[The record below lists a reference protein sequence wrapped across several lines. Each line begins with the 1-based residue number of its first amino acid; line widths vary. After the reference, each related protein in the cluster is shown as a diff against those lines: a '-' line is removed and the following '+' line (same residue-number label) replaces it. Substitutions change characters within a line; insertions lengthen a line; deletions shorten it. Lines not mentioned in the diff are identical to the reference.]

1 MQCRPSIIGL
11 LALTACGT
19 DTPDGRGDSS
29 DVGVTIDGRTEPPTD
44 ARPDGIPRA
53 DGGRPDIGDV
63 PDVEAAPD
71 TTVPHAD
78 AGNAGDAGDTDAW
91 WRQVPPL
98 CESVRTYEAD
108 GPGRFELIATLT
120 GTATGVL
127 RVEGEPTTR
136 ILGRGPDSTED
147 VPACVAL
154 TLLDDGTFQ
163 IDSTGNATG
172 LFGTQSTDAAGLLL
186 ARSFYGLGGLNECGN
201 DHGLSLAAIRL
212 APFTE
217 PWSMEP
223 ITCIQPG
230 QGAYWERDLVLDSDQ
245 DGHLEVLTGKPT
257 KLDEFQDGVF
267 VRRYEDR
274 PEVHLDPFDVIA
286 GFAAGDV
293 DGDGFVELSL
303 PATLAQD
310 VEPGA
315 GRGVLRIVENRR
327 ESGFVVTQQT
337 VSAAYTPYFNAIG
350 DVDGDGRLEILHGGP
365 ANECRSL
372 DLYNAIADD
381 TYAVRWHGEYLDLDF
396 KHLGEARMGDTDG
409 DGDQEIAIPMG
420 CTVRVFEWQETELVD
435 IAAIDTNPHCGY
447 AEVFPGDFDGDGAD
461 ELAVTTHWS
470 ALGQP
475 EDPTGIQIWKRRR

>member
-1 MQCRPSIIGL
+1 MKCRPLFIGF

-19 DTPDGRGDSS
+19 DTSGGLGDSS
-29 DVGVTIDGRTEPPTD
+29 DVGVMIDGRTEPPID
-44 ARPDGIPRA
+44 ARSDGPSRA
-53 DGGRPDIGDV
+53 DVAPPDLGGVPGMDAGADATVPQIDGGDV
-63 PDVEAAPD
+63 
-71 TTVPHAD
+71 AD
-78 AGNAGDAGDTDAW
+78 ADAW

-98 CESVRTYEAD
+98 CDSVRTYEAD
-108 GPGRFELIATLT
+108 SPGRFELIATLT

-147 VPACVAL
+147 MAAGVAL

-172 LFGTQSTDAAGLLL
+172 LFGTQSTDGAGLLF

-212 APFTE
+212 APSTE

-230 QGAYWERDLVLDSDQ
+230 QGAYWERDLVLDSDL
-245 DGHLEVLTGKPT
+245 DGHFEVLTNKPT
-257 KLDEFQDGVF
+257 KLDEFRDGAF
-267 VRRYEDR
+267 VRLYDDL
-274 PEVHLDPFDVIA
+274 PEVPLAQYDVVA

-293 DGDGFVELSL
+293 DGDGFVEFSL
-303 PATLAQD
+303 PAQIAQD
-310 VEPGA
+310 AVLGA
-315 GRGVLRIVENRR
+315 NRGVLRIVENRR
-327 ESGFVVTQQT
+327 ENGFVVTQQT

-365 ANECRSL
+365 AYGCRSL
-372 DLYNAIADD
+372 DLYTAIADD
-381 TYAVRWHGEYLDLDF
+381 TYAVRWHGEYLDMDF

-409 DGDQEIAIPMG
+409 DGDQEIAIPLG

>member
-1 MQCRPSIIGL
+1 MHIRTSIVGL
-11 LALTACGT
+11 FALTACGT

-44 ARPDGIPRA
+44 AQPDGTSHTDVARPDM
-53 DGGRPDIGDV
+53 GDLPEV
-63 PDVEAAPD
+63 DAP
-71 TTVPHAD
+71 AD
-78 AGNAGDAGDTDAW
+78 ATVAHVDAGGAEDAGDTDAW

-98 CESVRTYEAD
+98 CDSVRTYEAD
-108 GPGRFELIATLT
+108 GPGAFELLATLA
-120 GTATGVL
+120 GRATGVL
-127 RVEGEPTTR
+127 RVEGQPTR
-136 ILGRGPDSTED
+136 LLGVGPESTED
-147 VPACVAL
+147 VPAGVAL
-154 TLLDDGTFQ
+154 GLRDDGTFQ
-163 IDSTGNATG
+163 IDSTGNA
-172 LFGTQSTDAAGLLL
+172 
-186 ARSFYGLGGLNECGN
+186 YGLSGLQRANAPGVLFATSSFPLGELPECGR
-201 DHGLSLAAIRL
+201 DRGLSLAAIRL
-212 APFTE
+212 TPSTE

-230 QGAYWERDLVLDSDQ
+230 RSAYWQRDLVIDSDL
-245 DGHLEVLTGKPT
+245 DGHSEVLTGKPT
-257 KLDEFQDGVF
+257 KLDEFRDGAF
-267 VRRYEDR
+267 VRLYDDR
-274 PEVHLDPFDVIA
+274 PEVRLDPFDVIA

-303 PATLAQD
+303 PALLAQD

-327 ESGFVVTQQT
+327 ENGFVVTQHT

-365 ANECRSL
+365 ADQCRSL
-372 DLYNAIADD
+372 DLYHAIADD
-381 TYAVRWHGEYLDLDF
+381 TYAVRWHGEYLDPDA

-409 DGDQEIAIPMG
+409 DGDQEIAIPLG

-461 ELAVTTHWS
+461 ELAVTTDWS
-470 ALGQP
+470 ALGQYP
-475 EDPTGIQIWKRRR
+475 DPTGIQIWKRRR